1 MQILQTHGKLEEA
14 IDAGNKA
21 IGDEERKYY
30 QKKLKQLL
38 NKKDEVDSRW
48 VKEICERV
56 RVCVSVYLCE
66 RCMFVLVSYA
76 RAVFIWHKQE
86 EVEQRLG
93 VCACVLFC

>member
-38 NKKDEVDSRW
+38 HKKDEVDSR
-48 VKEICERV
+48 
-56 RVCVSVYLCE
+56 
-66 RCMFVLVSYA
+66 
-76 RAVFIWHKQE
+76 
-86 EVEQRLG
+86 
-93 VCACVLFC
+93 